1 MKAIT
6 HTNNNGMTFRTGNNN
21 TRMVIDETG
30 NVGIGTPTPGAK
42 LQVNGNI
49 LFGDGATAGYT
60 QSGSKYI
67 GLSSDGN
74 AVGSNGFTGMGL
86 ESHATGG
93 NYSQDIKFWTHN
105 YGVFS
110 GNPRMTIKHDGNV
123 GIGVSNPDELLH
135 IQNGN
140 IKLTQTPGYYG
151 TDRAIY
157 SEYMDVYNNK
167 KSGFV
172 FDFYKNVNND
182 TNDFGRINVRFN
194 GYQNETGLTSIQSGI
209 DVASFLGNGN
219 VGIGTTDPELKN

>member
-1 MKAIT
+1 
-6 HTNNNGMTFRTGNNN
+6 RE
-21 TRMVIDETG
+21 DG

-49 LFGDGATAGYT
+49 LFGDGATAGYK

-123 GIGVSNPDELLH
+123 GIGTTSPGARIHVHGAN
-135 IQNGN
+135 QTGGAAA
-140 IKLTQTPGYYG
+140 IKITNAAAG
-151 TDRAIY
+151 T
-157 SEYMDVYNNK
+157 
-167 KSGFV
+167 G
-172 FDFYKNVNND
+172 NND
-182 TNDFGRINVRFN
+182 MMYIQRNDDGKSYVLNATAHDLMLGSNNN
-194 GYQNETGLTSIQSGI
+194 GIQLVLKSDGQ
-209 DVASFLGNGN
+209 
-219 VGIGTTDPELKN
+219 VGIGTTSPENSTGWRRCLDVHGTEHSKILATTSN